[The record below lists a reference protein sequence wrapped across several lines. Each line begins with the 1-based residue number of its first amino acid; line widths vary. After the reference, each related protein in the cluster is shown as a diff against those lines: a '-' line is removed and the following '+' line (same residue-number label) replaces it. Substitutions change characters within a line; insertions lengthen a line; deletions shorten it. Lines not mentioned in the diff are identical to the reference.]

1 MNTINIA
8 QYIDYTLLKPTATFA
23 DIEKLCQE
31 ALSYHFFSVCV
42 NSSYISYAKNLLK
55 ESPTKL
61 CSVVGFP
68 LGAMSPL
75 AKANEA
81 TIALEEGADE
91 IDMVMN
97 IGWFLSGQIHKVL
110 EEVSQIKKI
119 TGNKVLKLI
128 IETCYLSEAQKRL
141 ACQMGVDAGADFIK
155 TSTGFGTGGAT
166 LSDVRL
172 MKEVVGNQA
181 LIKASGGIRTREV
194 ALEYL
199 ALGVSRIGASAIIII

>member
-1 MNTINIA
+1 MDTTNIA
-8 QYIDYTLLKPTATFA
+8 QYIDYTLLKPTTTFA

-199 ALGVSRIGASAIIII
+199 ALGVSRIGASAIII

>member
-1 MNTINIA
+1 MDTTNIA

-55 ESPTKL
+55 ESPIKL

-91 IDMVMN
+91 VDMVMN

-119 TGNKVLKLI
+119 IGNKVLKLI

-199 ALGVSRIGASAIIII
+199 ALEVSRIGTSAIII

>member
-1 MNTINIA
+1 MDTTNIA

-141 ACQMGVDAGADFIK
+141 ACQMGVDAGTDFIK

-199 ALGVSRIGASAIIII
+199 ALGVSRIGASAIII

>member
-1 MNTINIA
+1 MDTTSIA

-166 LSDVRL
+166 LGDVQL
-172 MKEVVGNQA
+172 MKEVIGENA

-199 ALGVSRIGASAIIII
+199 TLGVSRIGASAIII

>member
-1 MNTINIA
+1 MDTTNIA

-31 ALSYHFFSVCV
+31 ALSYHFFSICV

-55 ESPTKL
+55 ESSTKL

-199 ALGVSRIGASAIIII
+199 ALGVSRIGASAIII

>member
-1 MNTINIA
+1 MDTINIA

-199 ALGVSRIGASAIIII
+199 ALGVSRIGASAII

>member
-1 MNTINIA
+1 MDTTDIA

-23 DIEKLCQE
+23 DIGKLCQE
-31 ALSYHFFSVCV
+31 ALFYHFFSVCV

-97 IGWFLSGQIHKVL
+97 IGWFLSGQVHKVL

-199 ALGVSRIGASAIIII
+199 TLGVSRIGASAIII

>member
-1 MNTINIA
+1 MDTTNIA

-31 ALSYHFFSVCV
+31 ALSYHFFSICV

-55 ESPTKL
+55 ESSTKL

-119 TGNKVLKLI
+119 IGNKVLKLI

-181 LIKASGGIRTREV
+181 LIKVSGGIRTREV

-199 ALGVSRIGASAIIII
+199 ALGVSRIGASAIII

>member
-1 MNTINIA
+1 MDTINIA

-110 EEVSQIKKI
+110 EEVSQIKRI

-166 LSDVRL
+166 LGDVQL
-172 MKEVVGNQA
+172 MKEVIGENA

-199 ALGVSRIGASAIIII
+199 ALGVSRIGASAIII

>member
-1 MNTINIA
+1 MDTTNIA

-55 ESPTKL
+55 EFPTKL

-119 TGNKVLKLI
+119 RGNKVLKLI

-199 ALGVSRIGASAIIII
+199 ALGVSRIGASAIII

>member
-119 TGNKVLKLI
+119 IGNKVLKLI

-199 ALGVSRIGASAIIII
+199 ALGVSRIGASAIII

>member
-1 MNTINIA
+1 MDTTNIA

-75 AKANEA
+75 AKADEA

-97 IGWFLSGQIHKVL
+97 IGWFLSGQVHKVL

-199 ALGVSRIGASAIIII
+199 ALGVSRIGASAIII

>member
-1 MNTINIA
+1 MDTTNIA

-110 EEVSQIKKI
+110 EEVSPIKKI

-141 ACQMGVDAGADFIK
+141 ACQMGVDAGTDFIK

-199 ALGVSRIGASAIIII
+199 ALGVSRIGASAIII

>member
-1 MNTINIA
+1 MDTTNIA

-141 ACQMGVDAGADFIK
+141 ACQMGVDAGTDFIK
-155 TSTGFGTGGAT
+155 TSTGFGTGGVT

-199 ALGVSRIGASAIIII
+199 ALGVSRIGASAIII

>member
-1 MNTINIA
+1 MDTTNIA

-31 ALSYHFFSVCV
+31 ALSHHFFSVCV
-42 NSSYISYAKNLLK
+42 NSGYVSYAKSLLK
-55 ESPTKL
+55 ETPVKL

-75 AKANEA
+75 AKANET

-97 IGWFLSGQIHKVL
+97 IGWFLSGQVHKVL

-199 ALGVSRIGASAIIII
+199 ALGVSRIGASAIII

>member
-1 MNTINIA
+1 MDPTNIA

-141 ACQMGVDAGADFIK
+141 ACQMGVDAGTDFIK

-199 ALGVSRIGASAIIII
+199 ALGVSRIGASAIII

>member
-1 MNTINIA
+1 MDTTNIA

-128 IETCYLSEAQKRL
+128 IETCYLSDEQKRL

-166 LSDVRL
+166 LGDVQL
-172 MKEVVGNQA
+172 MKEVIGENA

-199 ALGVSRIGASAIIII
+199 ALGVSRIGASAIII

>member
-1 MNTINIA
+1 MDTTNIA

-97 IGWFLSGQIHKVL
+97 IGWFLSGQVHKVL
-110 EEVSQIKKI
+110 EEVSLIKKI
-119 TGNKVLKLI
+119 TGTKVLKLI
-128 IETCYLSEAQKRL
+128 IETCYLSDEQKRL

-166 LSDVRL
+166 LGDVQL
-172 MKEVVGNQA
+172 MKEVIGENA

-199 ALGVSRIGASAIIII
+199 ALGVSRIGASAIII

>member
-1 MNTINIA
+1 MDTTNIA

-97 IGWFLSGQIHKVL
+97 IGWFLSGQVHKVL

-199 ALGVSRIGASAIIII
+199 ALGVSRIGASAIII

>member
-1 MNTINIA
+1 MDTTNIA

-81 TIALEEGADE
+81 TIALEEGSDE

-155 TSTGFGTGGAT
+155 TSTGFGTGGVT

-199 ALGVSRIGASAIIII
+199 ALGVSRIGASAIII

>member
-1 MNTINIA
+1 MDTTNIA

-23 DIEKLCQE
+23 VIEKLCQE

-55 ESPTKL
+55 ESPIKL

-68 LGAMSPL
+68 LGAMSPQ
-75 AKANEA
+75 AKANET

-97 IGWFLSGQIHKVL
+97 IGWFLSGQIHKVS
-110 EEVSQIKKI
+110 EEVSLIKKI
-119 TGNKVLKLI
+119 TGAKVLKLI
-128 IETCYLSEAQKRL
+128 IETCYLSDEQKRL
-141 ACQMGVDAGADFIK
+141 ACLMGVDAGADFIK

-166 LSDVRL
+166 LGDVQL
-172 MKEVVGNQA
+172 MKEVIGENA

-199 ALGVSRIGASAIIII
+199 ALGVSRIGASAIII

>member
-1 MNTINIA
+1 MDTTNIA

-166 LSDVRL
+166 LNDVRL

-199 ALGVSRIGASAIIII
+199 ALGVSRIGASAIII

>member
-1 MNTINIA
+1 MDTTNIA

-119 TGNKVLKLI
+119 TGNKSTKTYHRDL
-128 IETCYLSEAQKRL
+128 LSLRST
-141 ACQMGVDAGADFIK
+141 K
-155 TSTGFGTGGAT
+155 TIGLPDG
-166 LSDVRL
+166 
-172 MKEVVGNQA
+172 
-181 LIKASGGIRTREV
+181 
-194 ALEYL
+194 
-199 ALGVSRIGASAIIII
+199 SRCWC

>member
-1 MNTINIA
+1 MDTTSIA

-75 AKANEA
+75 AKANET

-166 LSDVRL
+166 LGDVQL
-172 MKEVVGNQA
+172 MKEVIGENA

-199 ALGVSRIGASAIIII
+199 TLGVSRIGASAIII

>member
-1 MNTINIA
+1 MDTTNIA

-42 NSSYISYAKNLLK
+42 NSGYVSYAKNLLK
-55 ESPTKL
+55 ESPIKL

-128 IETCYLSEAQKRL
+128 IETCYLSDAQKRL

-199 ALGVSRIGASAIIII
+199 ALGVSRIGASAIII

>member
-110 EEVSQIKKI
+110 EEVSQINKI

-128 IETCYLSEAQKRL
+128 IETCYLSEAQKRW

-199 ALGVSRIGASAIIII
+199 ALGVSRIGASAIII

>member
-75 AKANEA
+75 AKANA

-199 ALGVSRIGASAIIII
+199 ALGVSRIGASAIII

>member
-1 MNTINIA
+1 MDTTNIA

-172 MKEVVGNQA
+172 IKEVVGNQA

-199 ALGVSRIGASAIIII
+199 ALGVSRIGASAIII

>member
-1 MNTINIA
+1 MDTTNIA

-97 IGWFLSGQIHKVL
+97 IGWFLSEQIHKVL

-166 LSDVRL
+166 LNDVRL

-199 ALGVSRIGASAIIII
+199 ALGVSRIGASAIII

>member
-1 MNTINIA
+1 MDTINIA

-128 IETCYLSEAQKRL
+128 IETRYLSEAQKRL

-199 ALGVSRIGASAIIII
+199 ALGVSRIGASAIII